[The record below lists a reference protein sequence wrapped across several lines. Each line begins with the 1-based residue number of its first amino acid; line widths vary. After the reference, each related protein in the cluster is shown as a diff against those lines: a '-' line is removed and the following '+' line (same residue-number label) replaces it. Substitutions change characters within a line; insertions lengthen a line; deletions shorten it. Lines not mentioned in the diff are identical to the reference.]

1 MEEDKLQELID
12 LVTDMDKKLDI
23 HIATSAATSKIAQEN
38 QHILKGEGKDTGL
51 VAQVERNTDDIKDA
65 KRVIDKVLAPILYA
79 IGIGVIYLIIA
90 GASGFGR

>member
-1 MEEDKLQELID
+1 MAEDKLQHLID

-38 QHILKGEGKDTGL
+38 RRILKGEGKETGL

-79 IGIGVIYLIIA
+79 IGVGVIYLIIA
-90 GASGFGR
+90 GASGFGG